1 LNGSISATF
10 AAVFCALKHVFVEV
24 PNNAGIFRPVT
35 VIAPETTFLNAQF
48 PRAVSGS
55 SAEVSLRVMDAVF
68 GALAQ
73 ALPDRVPAACF
84 GSVTNLTVSGQ
95 DPQKNKRYIM
105 FRFSGGGYGGHP
117 DSDGLT
123 NGNAPISCA
132 RTSPIETCEHLYPLT
147 FDYYRIRNGSGGAGL
162 RRGGLGVEYQV
173 QIRRGEALSSVLG
186 DRGLFPPYGLQ
197 GGGDGKLAEVEF
209 TLKGKSY
216 VPHHITKDEGI
227 TLATGDLARVA
238 SPGGGGWGDPFER
251 DAAKVLTDVIYE
263 FVTPSQARDEYGVAV
278 VASES
283 GWSIDWTETD
293 KVRRLKSVRLVP
305 A

>member
-1 LNGSISATF
+1 
-10 AAVFCALKHVFVEV
+10 V

-55 SAEVSLRVMDAVF
+55 SAEVSMRVMDAVF

-73 ALPDRVPAACF
+73 ALPDKVPAACF
-84 GSVTNLTVSGQ
+84 GSVTNLTVSGH
-95 DPQKNKRYIM
+95 DPEKNKRYIM
-105 FRFSGGGYGGHP
+105 FRFSGGGYGGSLE
-117 DSDGLT
+117 SDGLT

-162 RRGGLGVEYQV
+162 RRGGCGVEYQV
-173 QIRRGEALSSVLG
+173 QIRRGAALSSVLG
-186 DRGLFPPYGLQ
+186 DRGVFPPYGLH
-197 GGGDGKLAEVEF
+197 GGGDGALAEVEF
-209 TLKGKSY
+209 TLGGKTHLPEH
-216 VPHHITKDEGI
+216 VTKDEGI
-227 TLATGDLARVA
+227 VMAPGDLARVA

-251 DAAKVLTDVIYE
+251 DAEKVLADVVYE
-263 FVTPSQARDEYGVAV
+263 FVTPQQAREEYGVAV
-278 VASES
+278 IASAT
-283 GWSIDWTETD
+283 GWSIDESETD
-293 KVRRLKSVRLVP
+293 RLRRRKVVQPMP